1 MVVSLLTVEAPLCRI
16 ALPCQTPYTGREPAS
31 GWCYLL
37 FCTLTFLLNQK
48 GSNVSSR
55 LSPAELRRKIRTGE
69 HTGNTS
75 GLAPGYVQCN
85 IVILPADSAHDFL
98 RFCQLNPKPCPL
110 LAVGERGAAALPA
123 LGEIDVRTDVSA
135 YRVFRNGQ
143 VTEEVTDITALWRD
157 DLVTFAL
164 GCSFSFEEALLA
176 DGLEVRNITQGVNVP
191 MYRTNIDCTAAGPF
205 AGKMVV
211 SMRPFRASEAIRAIQ
226 ICTRF
231 PSVHGAPI
239 HLGDPALIGISDLAR
254 PDYGAAVQ
262 ITDAEIP
269 LFWACG
275 VTPQVALATARL
287 PLAITHSP
295 GCMLVTDVRNS
306 QLAVL

>member
-1 MVVSLLTVEAPLCRI
+1 MNDTNNPSALRERI
-16 ALPCQTPYTGREPAS
+16 RS
-31 GWCYLL
+31 
-37 FCTLTFLLNQK
+37 
-48 GSNVSSR
+48 
-55 LSPAELRRKIRTGE
+55 GE
-69 HTGNTS
+69 HRGNTS

-85 IVILPADSAHDFL
+85 IVILPREWSNDFL

-110 LAVGERGAAALPA
+110 VATSPGPGDPA
-123 LGEIDVRTDVSA
+123 IPPLGDIDIRRDVPS
-135 YRVFRNGQ
+135 YRVFRDGEL
-143 VTEEVTDITALWRD
+143 TAEVPDITDLWRD

-176 DGLEVRNITQGVNVP
+176 DGLEVRNVSEGVNVP
-191 MYRTNIDCTAAGPF
+191 MYRTSIDCAAAGPF

-211 SMRPFRASEAIRAIQ
+211 SMRPFRAAQAIRAIQ

-231 PSVHGAPI
+231 PSVHGAPV
-239 HLGDPALIGISDLAR
+239 HLGDPAQIGIRDLGQ
-254 PDYGAAVQ
+254 PDYGDAVSVA
-262 ITDAEIP
+262 DDELP

-275 VTPQVALATARL
+275 VTPQVALEAARP

-295 GCMLVTDVRNS
+295 GCMLVTDLRNS

>member
-1 MVVSLLTVEAPLCRI
+1 MSTDI
-16 ALPCQTPYTGREPAS
+16 
-31 GWCYLL
+31 
-37 FCTLTFLLNQK
+37 
-48 GSNVSSR
+48 
-55 LSPAELRRKIRTGE
+55 SPATLRARIRGGE
-69 HTGNTS
+69 HSGNTS

-85 IVILPADSAHDFL
+85 IVILPAEWANDFL

-110 LAVGERGAAALPA
+110 VALSNSPGDSALPP
-123 LGEIDVRTDVSA
+123 LGDIDIRTDVPS
-135 YRVFRNGQ
+135 YRVFQNGIF
-143 VTEEVTDITALWRD
+143 TEEVSDIRNLWRD

-176 DGLEVRNITQGVNVP
+176 DGLEVRNVSEEVNVP
-191 MYRTNIDCTAAGPF
+191 MYRTDIDCTPAGPF

-211 SMRPFRASEAIRAIQ
+211 SMRPFKAADAIRAVQ

-239 HLGDPALIGISDLAR
+239 HLGDPSLIGISELAS
-254 PDYGAAVQ
+254 PDYGDPVTIAE
-262 ITDAEIP
+262 DEIP

-275 VTPQVALATARL
+275 VTPQVALEAAKP

-295 GCMLVTDVRNS
+295 GCMLVTDLRNS